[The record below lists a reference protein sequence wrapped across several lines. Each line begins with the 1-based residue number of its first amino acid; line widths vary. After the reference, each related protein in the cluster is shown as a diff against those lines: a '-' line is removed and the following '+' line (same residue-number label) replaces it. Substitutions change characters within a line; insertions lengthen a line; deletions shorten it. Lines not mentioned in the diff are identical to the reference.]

1 MWTLIIYT
9 VLILGR
15 GGGMSSATVPGFSSL
30 SACEKAGH
38 ELVTKAPETRYF
50 YSQTEASLFGP
61 NTSKL
66 HSRTH
71 QAASYG
77 YQCVEVK

>member
-1 MWTLIIYT
+1 MWTLIIFT
-9 VLILGR
+9 VLHAGYA
-15 GGGMSSATVPGFSSL
+15 GGMSSAPIPGFSSL

-61 NTSKL
+61 NTPKL

>member
-15 GGGMSSATVPGFSSL
+15 GGGMSATTIPGFSSIT
-30 SACEKAGH
+30 ACEKAGH

-66 HSRTH
+66 YSKTH
-71 QAASYG
+71 PAASYG

>member
-9 VLILGR
+9 VLLAGR
-15 GGGMSSATVPGFSSL
+15 AGGMSSATIPGFSSL

-38 ELVTKAPETRYF
+38 EIVTKAPETQYF
-50 YSQTEASLFGP
+50 YSQTDASLFGP

-66 HSRTH
+66 YSRTH
-71 QAASYG
+71 PAASYG
-77 YQCVEVK
+77 YQCIEVK

>member
-9 VLILGR
+9 VLLAGYA
-15 GGGMSSATVPGFSSL
+15 GGMSSSAIPGFSSL

-38 ELVTKAPETRYF
+38 ELVTKAPETKYF
-50 YSQTEASLFGP
+50 YGKKEISLFGKD
-61 NTSKL
+61 TSKL
-66 HSRTH
+66 HSITFDVV
-71 QAASYG
+71 SYG

>member
-15 GGGMSSATVPGFSSL
+15 GGGMSSTTVPGFSSL

-71 QAASYG
+71 PAASYG

>member
-66 HSRTH
+66 YSKTH
-71 QAASYG
+71 PAASYG

>member
-9 VLILGR
+9 VLIAGR
-15 GGGMSSATVPGFSSL
+15 AGGMSSATISGFSSL
-30 SACEKAGH
+30 SACEKTGH
-38 ELVTKAPETRYF
+38 ELVTKAPDTRYF
-50 YSQTEASLFGP
+50 YSQKDPSIFGD

-66 HSRTH
+66 HSTTH
-71 QAASYG
+71 EAVSYG

>member
-9 VLILGR
+9 VLLAGR
-15 GGGMSSATVPGFSSL
+15 AGGMSSATIPGFSSL

-66 HSRTH
+66 YSKIHP
-71 QAASYG
+71 AASYG
-77 YQCVEVK
+77 YQCIEVK

>member
-9 VLILGR
+9 VLLAGR
-15 GGGMSSATVPGFSSL
+15 AVGMSSATIPGFSSL
-30 SACEKAGH
+30 SACEKTGH
-38 ELVTKAPETRYF
+38 ELVTKAPETKYF
-50 YSQTEASLFGP
+50 YSQKEASLFGP

-66 HSRTH
+66 RSATYEVV
-71 QAASYG
+71 SYG

>member
-9 VLILGR
+9 VLIAGR
-15 GGGMSSATVPGFSSL
+15 AGGMSSTTVPGFSSL

-38 ELVTKAPETRYF
+38 ELVTKAPETKYF
-50 YSQTEASLFGP
+50 YNQKEISFVGQDKI
-61 NTSKL
+61 KL
-66 HSRTH
+66 HSTTH
-71 QAASYG
+71 EAASYG

>member
-9 VLILGR
+9 VLLAGR
-15 GGGMSSATVPGFSSL
+15 AGGMSSATIPGFSSL

-61 NTSKL
+61 NTFKLYSK
-66 HSRTH
+66 TH
-71 QAASYG
+71 PAASYG
-77 YQCVEVK
+77 YQCIEVK